1 MGYTFNA
8 FVKFI
13 SDDPIMLGL
22 CIAIVVLVIL
32 FIVVLFLGKRSDK
45 KEKENIDNKDNLLK
59 TEINMEPLKDTEQ
72 FSLDLQE
79 DNKDSIE
86 TTIEPETLDTAV
98 ENLDLKEMPEQVLT
112 LEDVELP
119 NFEDI
124 KEIPVVIE
132 EKPIPIEFNL
142 EVENAPKLESENDS
156 IDNLTVAEPA
166 IPASFED
173 FNIKTDPNME
183 NKISLENVSTENVDN
198 ENLSIIESAVTPVEE
213 NIFDIPQ
220 TDVKEKRIL
229 ETVEPQVNNIESSMD
244 IEMPLMTD
252 SVKDEEPSVYEN
264 ILADLP
270 EIKVDAFD
278 KTAIL
283 KTIPNMMPVEEP
295 AIDNPPKEKEVKE
308 SFDELDLPKL
318 NTNNTKSVLN
328 SIKGES
334 FDI

>member
-1 MGYTFNA
+1 
-8 FVKFI
+8 
-13 SDDPIMLGL
+13 
-22 CIAIVVLVIL
+22 
-32 FIVVLFLGKRSDK
+32 
-45 KEKENIDNKDNLLK
+45 
-59 TEINMEPLKDTEQ
+59 
-72 FSLDLQE
+72 
-79 DNKDSIE
+79 
-86 TTIEPETLDTAV
+86 
-98 ENLDLKEMPEQVLT
+98 
-112 LEDVELP
+112 
-119 NFEDI
+119 
-124 KEIPVVIE
+124 
-132 EKPIPIEFNL
+132 
-142 EVENAPKLESENDS
+142 
-156 IDNLTVAEPA
+156 
-166 IPASFED
+166 
-173 FNIKTDPNME
+173 ME